1 MSASGGGESAQS
13 FAVYP
18 RRRNSWAMN
27 RDRKGI
33 SNSRSQIVAPV
44 VAMVTER
51 ELDMGDPLLDP
62 LVVAE
67 IERIHCLDARMS
79 SQTASTAT
87 NGNIGNTGN
96 RKNIS
101 GITRPS

>member
-1 MSASGGGESAQS
+1 
-13 FAVYP
+13 
-18 RRRNSWAMN
+18 MN

-33 SNSRSQIVAPV
+33 SNSSSQIVAPV
-44 VAMVTER
+44 VAMVIER

-67 IERIHCLDARMS
+67 IERVHCFDPRMS
-79 SQTASTAT
+79 SQAASTAT

-101 GITRPS
+101 GIRQPS